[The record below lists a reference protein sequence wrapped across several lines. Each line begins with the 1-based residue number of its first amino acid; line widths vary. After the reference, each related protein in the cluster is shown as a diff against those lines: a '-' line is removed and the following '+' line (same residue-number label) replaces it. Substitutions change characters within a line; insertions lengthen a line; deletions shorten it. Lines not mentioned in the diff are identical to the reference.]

1 MNENNPD
8 YHIELFWL
16 NFKKSLINYYNGIN
30 LNRPIEYWSNELN
43 KLQELKKYDL
53 IENKIKN
60 FISLFAI
67 DLMRNLEH
75 YHIRILLTNIKR
87 WNKISILHNFQS
99 NLENYHNIIF
109 LLLDIY
115 KSMLSS
121 GFNKESELIFNQIE
135 LLILWKDFSSIIEY
149 SIKNKKLSIIDK
161 INKFDPKLVN
171 NHIEN
176 IYNIKINNILSAK
189 KIYKLINN
197 KD

>member
-16 NFKKSLINYYNGIN
+16 NFKKSMINYYSIKN
-30 LNRPIEYWSNELN
+30 LSRPIDYWSDELN
-43 KLQELKKYDL
+43 KLQKLKKYNL
-53 IENKIKN
+53 IQNKIKN
-60 FISLFAI
+60 YISLFAI

-75 YHIRILLTNIKR
+75 YHIRILFTNIKR
-87 WNKISILHNFQS
+87 WNKLSILNNFQS

-121 GFNKESELIFNQIE
+121 EFNTDSKLIFNQIE

-189 KIYKLINN
+189 KIFKLINN
-197 KD
+197 QD